1 MTVREL
7 IEDLKKEDPDRL
19 VICASDS
26 EGNDYSPVDDYT
38 TGAYRAESTWS
49 GEFGEEKL
57 TKEDRELG
65 FTDDDLIKDGVP
77 ALCLFPT
84 N

>member
-19 VICASDS
+19 VICTPDA
-26 EGNDYSPVDDYT
+26 EGNGYSPVDGYS
-38 TGAYRAESTWS
+38 TGMYLAETTWS
-49 GEFGEEKL
+49 GEFGRELL
-57 TKEDRELG
+57 TPEDREAG
-65 FTDDDLIKDGVP
+65 YTDEDVLSCGVP
-77 ALCLFPT
+77 ALCLYPT